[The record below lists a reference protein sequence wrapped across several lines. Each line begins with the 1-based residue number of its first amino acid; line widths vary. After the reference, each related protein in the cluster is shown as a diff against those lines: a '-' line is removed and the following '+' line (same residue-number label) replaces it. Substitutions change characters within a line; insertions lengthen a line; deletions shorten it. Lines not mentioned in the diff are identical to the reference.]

1 MEKKFYSTKR
11 KFINDGVFRAE
22 VNELLRKAFAEFGF
36 SGIEVNFSKG
46 KTEVRVLVSRF
57 NQLMNRDLKDS
68 TNSIKVNELKGL
80 IEQRFGFNSE
90 KNPNHKFTLHLKR
103 TYHRGIEAQEQAEHL
118 KKRLLMGT
126 PARSAAMNVIRN
138 MLNKGAKGCE
148 VIISGKLRQQRAKS
162 MKYKDGFMIHTGQPA
177 KTYISSAVRH
187 LELKQG
193 IMGIKVKIMLPYN
206 PEANKGKG
214 FGIPEPIPDVITF
227 KEPKNEERE
236 ERYER
241 RDNRRDNRRQRDQ
254 QQESQ

>member
-1 MEKKFYSTKR
+1 MDKEKKFYSTKR

-22 VNELLRKAFAEFGF
+22 VNELLQKAFADFGF

-46 KTEVRVLVSRF
+46 KTEVRVLVSKF
-57 NQLMNRDLKDS
+57 NQLMSRELKDT
-68 TNSIKVNELKGL
+68 TNSIKVNELRGL
-80 IEQRFGFNSE
+80 IEQRFGFNREGS
-90 KNPNHKFTLHLKR
+90 NHKFSLHLKR
-103 TYHRGIEAQEQAEHL
+103 TFHRGIEAQEQAEHL

-162 MKYKDGFMIHTGQPA
+162 MKYKDGFMIHTGQP
-177 KTYISSAVRH
+177 KKVFISSAVRH

-206 PEANKGKG
+206 PDVNKGKG
-214 FGIPEPIPDVITF
+214 FGVGEPLPDVITF
-227 KEPKNEERE
+227 KEQKNEEKE
-236 ERYER
+236 
-241 RDNRRDNRRQRDQ
+241 DNRRERRNRQREQDNQ
-254 QQESQ
+254 

>member
-22 VNELLRKAFAEFGF
+22 VNELLQKAFAEFGF

-80 IEQRFGFNSE
+80 IEQRFGFNSD
-90 KNPNHKFTLHLKR
+90 KNQNHKFTLHLKR

-162 MKYKDGFMIHTGQPA
+162 MKYKDGFMIHTGQP
-177 KTYISSAVRH
+177 KKVYISSAVRH

-206 PEANKGKG
+206 PEGNRGRG
-214 FGIPEPIPDVITF
+214 FGISEPLPDVITF
-227 KEPKNEERE
+227 KEQKNE
-236 ERYER
+236 
-241 RDNRRDNRRQRDQ
+241 
-254 QQESQ
+254 

>member
-1 MEKKFYSTKR
+1 MDKEKKFYSTKR

-22 VNELLRKAFAEFGF
+22 VNELLQKAFADFGF

-46 KTEVRVLVSRF
+46 KTEVRVLVSKF
-57 NQLMNRDLKDS
+57 NQLMSRELKDT
-68 TNSIKVNELKGL
+68 TNSIKVNELRGL
-80 IEQRFGFNSE
+80 IEQRFGFNKENS
-90 KNPNHKFTLHLKR
+90 NHKFSLHLKR
-103 TYHRGIEAQEQAEHL
+103 TFHRGIEAQEQAEHL

-162 MKYKDGFMIHTGQPA
+162 MKYKDGFMIHTGQP
-177 KTYISSAVRH
+177 KKVFISSAVRH

-206 PEANKGKG
+206 PDVNKGKG
-214 FGIPEPIPDVITF
+214 FGVGVPLPDVITF
-227 KEPKNEERE
+227 KEQKNDERE
-236 ERYER
+236 EIY
-241 RDNRRDNRRQRDQ
+241 DNRRERRNRQRDQ
-254 QQESQ
+254 HNQ

>member
-1 MEKKFYSTKR
+1 MDKEKKFYSTKR

-22 VNELLRKAFAEFGF
+22 VNELLQKAFADFGF

-46 KTEVRVLVSRF
+46 KTEVRVLVSKF
-57 NQLMNRDLKDS
+57 NQLMSRELKDT
-68 TNSIKVNELKGL
+68 TNSIKVNELRGL
-80 IEQRFGFNSE
+80 IEQRFGFNREGS
-90 KNPNHKFTLHLKR
+90 NHKFSLHLKR
-103 TYHRGIEAQEQAEHL
+103 TFHRGIEAQEQAEHL

-162 MKYKDGFMIHTGQPA
+162 MKYKDGFMIHTGQP
-177 KTYISSAVRH
+177 KKVFINSAVRH

-206 PEANKGKG
+206 PEVNKGKG
-214 FGIPEPIPDVITF
+214 FGVGEPLPDVITF
-227 KEPKNEERE
+227 KEIKREGEENYDGEDR
-236 ERYER
+236 RY
-241 RDNRRDNRRQRDQ
+241 NRQRRQNNQ
-254 QQESQ
+254 

>member
-22 VNELLRKAFAEFGF
+22 VNELLQKAFADFGF

-46 KTEVRVLVSRF
+46 KTEVRVLVSKF
-57 NQLMNRDLKDS
+57 NLLMSRELKDT

-90 KNPNHKFTLHLKR
+90 KNQNHKFTLHLKR

-126 PARSAAMNVIRN
+126 PARSAAMSVIRN

-162 MKYKDGFMIHTGQPA
+162 MKYKDGFMIHTGQP
-177 KTYISSAVRH
+177 KKVYISSAVRH

-206 PEANKGKG
+206 PDVNKGKG
-214 FGIPEPIPDVITF
+214 FGVGVPLPDVITF
-227 KEPKNEERE
+227 KEQKNDERE
-236 ERYER
+236 ERY
-241 RDNRRDNRRQRDQ
+241 DNRRERRNRQRDQ
-254 QQESQ
+254 DNQ

>member
-1 MEKKFYSTKR
+1 MDKEKKFYSTKR

-22 VNELLRKAFAEFGF
+22 VNELLQKAFADFGF

-46 KTEVRVLVSRF
+46 KTEVRVLVSKF
-57 NQLMNRDLKDS
+57 NQLMSRELKDT
-68 TNSIKVNELKGL
+68 TNSIKVNELRGL
-80 IEQRFGFNSE
+80 IEQRFGFNKENS
-90 KNPNHKFTLHLKR
+90 NHKFSLHLKR
-103 TYHRGIEAQEQAEHL
+103 TFHRGIEAQEQAEHL

-162 MKYKDGFMIHTGQPA
+162 MKYKDGFMIHTGQP
-177 KTYISSAVRH
+177 KKVFISSAVRH

-206 PEANKGKG
+206 PDVNKGKG
-214 FGIPEPIPDVITF
+214 FGVGEPLPDVITF
-227 KEPKNEERE
+227 KEIKREGEENYDGEDR
-236 ERYER
+236 RY
-241 RDNRRDNRRQRDQ
+241 NRQRRQNNQ
-254 QQESQ
+254 

>member
-1 MEKKFYSTKR
+1 MDKEKKFYSTKR

-22 VNELLRKAFAEFGF
+22 VNELLQKAFADFGF

-46 KTEVRVLVSRF
+46 KTEVRVLVSKF
-57 NQLMNRDLKDS
+57 NQLMSRELKDT
-68 TNSIKVNELKGL
+68 TNSIKVNELRGL
-80 IEQRFGFNSE
+80 IEQRFGFNREGS
-90 KNPNHKFTLHLKR
+90 NHKFSLHLKR
-103 TYHRGIEAQEQAEHL
+103 TFHRGIEAQEQAEHL

-162 MKYKDGFMIHTGQPA
+162 MKYKDGFMIHTGQP
-177 KTYISSAVRH
+177 KKVFISSAVRH

-206 PEANKGKG
+206 PEVNKGKG
-214 FGIPEPIPDVITF
+214 FGVGEPLPDVITF
-227 KEPKNEERE
+227 KEIKREGEENYDGEDR
-236 ERYER
+236 RY
-241 RDNRRDNRRQRDQ
+241 NRQRRQNNQ
-254 QQESQ
+254 

>member
-1 MEKKFYSTKR
+1 MEKEKKFYSTKR

-22 VNELLRKAFAEFGF
+22 VNELLQKAFADFGF

-57 NQLMNRDLKDS
+57 NQLMSREVKDT
-68 TNSIKVNELKGL
+68 TNSIKVNELRGL
-80 IEQRFGFNSE
+80 IEQRFGFNREGS
-90 KNPNHKFTLHLKR
+90 NHKFSLHLKR
-103 TYHRGIEAQEQAEHL
+103 TFHRGIEAQEQAEHL

-162 MKYKDGFMIHTGQPA
+162 MKYKDGFMIHTGQP
-177 KTYISSAVRH
+177 KKVFISSAVRH

-206 PEANKGKG
+206 PEVNKGKG
-214 FGIPEPIPDVITF
+214 FGVGEPLPDVITF
-227 KEPKNEERE
+227 KEIKREGEENYDGEDR
-236 ERYER
+236 RY
-241 RDNRRDNRRQRDQ
+241 NRQRRQNNQ
-254 QQESQ
+254 

>member
-1 MEKKFYSTKR
+1 MHKEKKFYSNKR

-22 VNELLRKAFAEFGF
+22 VNELLQKAFADFGF

-46 KTEVRVLVSRF
+46 KTEVRVLVSKF
-57 NQLMNRDLKDS
+57 NQLMSRELKDT
-68 TNSIKVNELKGL
+68 TNSIKVNELRGL
-80 IEQRFGFNSE
+80 IEQRFGFNKENS
-90 KNPNHKFTLHLKR
+90 NHKFSLHLKR
-103 TYHRGIEAQEQAEHL
+103 TFHRGIEAQEQAEHL

-162 MKYKDGFMIHTGQPA
+162 MKYKDGFMIHTGQP
-177 KTYISSAVRH
+177 KKVFISSAVRH

-206 PEANKGKG
+206 PDVNKGKG
-214 FGIPEPIPDVITF
+214 FGVGVPLPDVITF
-227 KEPKNEERE
+227 KEQKNDERE
-236 ERYER
+236 ERY
-241 RDNRRDNRRQRDQ
+241 DNRRRNRQRDQ
-254 QQESQ
+254 DNQ

>member
-1 MEKKFYSTKR
+1 MEKEKKFYSTKR

-22 VNELLRKAFAEFGF
+22 VNELLQKAFADFGF

-57 NQLMNRDLKDS
+57 NQLMSREVKDT
-68 TNSIKVNELKGL
+68 TNSIKVNELRGL
-80 IEQRFGFNSE
+80 IEQRFGFNREGS
-90 KNPNHKFTLHLKR
+90 NHKFSLHLKR
-103 TYHRGIEAQEQAEHL
+103 TFHRGIEAQEQAEHL

-162 MKYKDGFMIHTGQPA
+162 MKYKDGFMIHTGQP
-177 KTYISSAVRH
+177 KKVFISSAVRH

-206 PEANKGKG
+206 PEVNKGKG
-214 FGIPEPIPDVITF
+214 FGVGEPLPDVITF
-227 KEPKNEERE
+227 KEIKRE
-236 ERYER
+236 GDENYDGEDRRY
-241 RDNRRDNRRQRDQ
+241 NRQRRQNNNQ
-254 QQESQ
+254 